1 MTSISSSP
9 TTRRSAIWMVV
20 SKIASVAALFTVI
33 VLSGLVLVSAEGY
46 FDPDHVA
53 RIFVSPPTP
62 AFGP

>member
-1 MTSISSSP
+1 MTSISNSP
-9 TTRRSAIWMVV
+9 TTRRSAIWIIV
-20 SKIASVAALFTVI
+20 SKIAIVI
-33 VLSGLVLVSAEGY
+33 ALSGFVLVSAEGY